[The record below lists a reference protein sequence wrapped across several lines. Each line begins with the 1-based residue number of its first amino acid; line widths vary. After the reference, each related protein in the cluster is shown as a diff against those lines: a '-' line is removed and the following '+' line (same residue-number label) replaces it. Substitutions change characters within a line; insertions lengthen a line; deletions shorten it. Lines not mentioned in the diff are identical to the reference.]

1 MCLARK
7 VIGYTVHFLFAFL
20 GGRYIGTFEVGDAD
34 IIRFTGK
41 VIIGHHSQLSGK
53 TESHLIFHL
62 FRRQPDGECLGFF
75 LYFAREHFRH
85 SRFLLVQIVKHQLEL
100 GAVLGHIV
108 CFAAQE
114 GILNYLLI
122 GHPEEILSIGRS
134 LGHTIAPETVI
145 PAATDEEAAAIAVSL
160 VREGRAGFLQ
170 KGLMQTATILKAVV
184 NKQTGIGL
192 GRPMSHVALLEL
204 PGYPK
209 LLGVT
214 DGGMIPNPDL
224 EGKKA
229 IAHNAVAMFH
239 GLGYERPLVSAVC
252 AAENV
257 SPKIIET
264 VDAAALKQAA
274 LEGAFGPCYVEGPI
288 SLDLALSRESA
299 QIKGYESPVTGET
312 DILLV
317 PGMAAGNMMV
327 KSLVLFAGAKM
338 VGVVTGAKCPIAL
351 NSRSASFEEKYHSL
365 LVCALMSSSR
375 EENAE

>member
-1 MCLARK
+1 ML
-7 VIGYTVHFLFAFL
+7 H
-20 GGRYIGTFEVGDAD
+20 
-34 IIRFTGK
+34 
-41 VIIGHHSQLSGK
+41 
-53 TESHLIFHL
+53 
-62 FRRQPDGECLGFF
+62 
-75 LYFAREHFRH
+75 
-85 SRFLLVQIVKHQLEL
+85 
-100 GAVLGHIV
+100 
-108 CFAAQE
+108 AAQE

-134 LGHTIAPETVI
+134 LGHAIAPETVI
-145 PAATDEEAAAIAVSL
+145 PAETDEEAAAIAVSL